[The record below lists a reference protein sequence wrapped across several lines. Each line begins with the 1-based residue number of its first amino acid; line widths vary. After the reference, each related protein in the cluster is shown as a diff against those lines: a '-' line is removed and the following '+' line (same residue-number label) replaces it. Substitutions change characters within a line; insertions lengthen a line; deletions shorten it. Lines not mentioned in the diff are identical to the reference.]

1 MILLDTNVVS
11 EMIRPTPER
20 SVERWFAAQASADVY
35 MCATTEAE
43 LRFGVALLPDG
54 RRRSLLWTSGQQTG
68 AAVQSEIRVKL
79 KDLPEGPYPEA
90 VWDVK
95 VGAVWEFVLQRYGAV

>member
-20 SVERWFAAQASADVY
+20 SVEQWFAAQTSADVY

-43 LRFGVALLPDG
+43 LRCSPLHREVSLVRRQDAPRLGCFGQPISANVNTDG
-54 RRRSLLWTSGQQTG
+54 LCGLSPSQGDPEHIARRS
-68 AAVQSEIRVKL
+68 
-79 KDLPEGPYPEA
+79 P
-90 VWDVK
+90 
-95 VGAVWEFVLQRYGAV
+95 